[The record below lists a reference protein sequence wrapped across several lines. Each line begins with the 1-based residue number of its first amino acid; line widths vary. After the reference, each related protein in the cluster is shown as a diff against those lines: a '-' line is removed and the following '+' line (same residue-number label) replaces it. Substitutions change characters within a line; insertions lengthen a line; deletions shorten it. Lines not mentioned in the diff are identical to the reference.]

1 MFNVGSAVWMELTFP
16 DLFFLTQTQENENQE
31 NTWWAIEAFSN
42 YARLNKV
49 SDLPLLEEIQLQ
61 NAVATL
67 LLTLLSYGEMWT
79 ISNLLGGWELQP
91 EAKKKW
97 KRISSRESQDQFSLR
112 NITYMIIANEGRSF
126 YTVFSNGGWEVGR
139 LQGGLGDGTHTILNP
154 H

>member
-31 NTWWAIEAFSN
+31 NTRWAIEAFSN

-67 LLTLLSYGEMWT
+67 L
-79 ISNLLGGWELQP
+79 
-91 EAKKKW
+91 
-97 KRISSRESQDQFSLR
+97 
-112 NITYMIIANEGRSF
+112 
-126 YTVFSNGGWEVGR
+126 
-139 LQGGLGDGTHTILNP
+139 
-154 H
+154 